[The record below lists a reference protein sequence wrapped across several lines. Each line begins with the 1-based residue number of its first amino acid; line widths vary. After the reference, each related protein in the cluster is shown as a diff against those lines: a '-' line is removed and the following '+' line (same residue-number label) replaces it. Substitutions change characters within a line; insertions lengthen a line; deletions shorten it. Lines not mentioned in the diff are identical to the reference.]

1 MEDAEI
7 TKLRGRL
14 NAHRELLIELTS
26 LLMAERGRVPAGAQG
41 GPGEDLAVY
50 DQEEDPG
57 VIPTDGFA
65 EQAEY
70 ASEVRA
76 IFDAAKAR
84 LEARGRKS

>member
-1 MEDAEI
+1 MENAEI

-26 LLMAERGRVPAGAQG
+26 LLLEERGRVPAGAQG
-41 GPGEDLAVY
+41 GPGEDLSIY

-65 EQAEY
+65 EQAEF

-76 IFDAAKAR
+76 IFDAARAR
-84 LEARGRKS
+84 MEAKSRKS

>member
-7 TKLRGRL
+7 TTLRGRL

-26 LLMAERGRVPAGAQG
+26 LLMAERGHVPAGAQG
-41 GPGEDLAVY
+41 GPGDDLAVY

-65 EQAEY
+65 EQAEF

-76 IFDAAKAR
+76 IFDAARAR
-84 LEARGRKS
+84 MEAKSRKS